1 MCSLTAKKDSQKGQL
16 SFTGKISSSKM
27 ICNVGSW
34 KQTAL
39 IYKEF
44 FKYGLLPC
52 FDGQDLVIL
61 GF

>member
-1 MCSLTAKKDSQKGQL
+1 
-16 SFTGKISSSKM
+16 M